1 MAAQIPRRETA
12 RGKLTLSVPGRDQQ
26 HQPIDLAALDAL
38 KLRGN
43 LLVNSR
49 RLIAQVGVL
58 GEANSACLCCPPAS
72 LRGQH
77 LLEPEQRVRR

>member
-58 GEANSACLCCPPAS
+58 GEAN
-72 LRGQH
+72 
-77 LLEPEQRVRR
+77 